1 MAAGNVVSRP
11 GSDLSGGLPMQF
23 EPLGQD
29 GHFANGWLQAMA
41 KLSDAM
47 RGYWGFRKVTGGIGQ
62 QSQTYSPYNTVGAFV
77 IKANQSGAIDLG
89 QDVLGIA
96 VCEGNL
102 TFPINGGK
110 FTPTT
115 FTKDTNCVA
124 IAVPTSLLT
133 N

>member
-62 QSQTYSPYNTVGAFV
+62 QQKDRLACVGYCGLEITDKSYGF
-77 IKANQSGAIDLG
+77 SRG
-89 QDVLGIA
+89 
-96 VCEGNL
+96 L
-102 TFPINGGK
+102 TLK
-110 FTPTT
+110 
-115 FTKDTNCVA
+115 
-124 IAVPTSLLT
+124 
-133 N
+133 